1 MMKSQNKLN
10 ILGVIIVF
18 IIIIG
23 SWGLTKY
30 LLYNKEIK
38 LLEGINGFDI
48 LSSGETETNNSSL
61 TIEQIREALISLNDN
76 KEIKFHDPTINQLTL
91 DEAVTKAI
99 VDIKYFCEKGIL
111 PSSFNSIDNSWNTYA
126 YLGTKAPINVDS
138 KDIYSY
144 WTISFS
150 NGDLLIEL
158 KQNAY
163 TGNIWRVTA
172 CDFVSENVESVNI
185 EEALKLYSNYLGIS
199 MGNYSKSELG
209 YGSLTSEDTR
219 IILSY
224 QSNNLI
230 EKGSVIEINL
240 SPN

>member
-1 MMKSQNKLN
+1 MKSQNKLN
-10 ILGVIIVF
+10 ILGGVIVF
-18 IIIIG
+18 IVIIG

-38 LLEGINGFDI
+38 LLEDINGFDI
-48 LSSGETETNNSSL
+48 LSSSAAETTNSSL
-61 TIEQIREALISLNDN
+61 TIEEIREILISLNDN
-76 KEIKFHDPTINQLTL
+76 KEIRFHDPTINQLTM

-99 VDIKYFCEKGIL
+99 TDIKYLCEKGIL
-111 PSSFNSIDNSWNTYA
+111 PSRFNSIDSSWNTYA

-150 NGDLLIEL
+150 NEDLIIEL
-158 KQNAY
+158 KQSAY
-163 TGNIWRVTA
+163 SGQIWSLEARDFISNDMNNI
-172 CDFVSENVESVNI
+172 NI
-185 EEALKLYSNYLGIS
+185 EEVLKIYANYLGIP
-199 MGNYSKSELG
+199 MVNYSKSELG

-224 QSNNLI
+224 QSNTSS
-230 EKGSVIEINL
+230 EKGMVIEIKL
-240 SPN
+240 APN